1 MFLHSLPPAAST
13 LKFSRLH
20 PPPIALLRGGYPPS
34 HQFLMPRRHHSVS
47 WSPSPLT
54 QLPFPSTWCSTPSVC
69 SALPQLM
76 CHQFLHLLTNQNIV
90 LSALQELL
98 HVTVWC
104 LHPCCAPRICLRC
117 LIMDPDSIDPLEGD
131 LPGDNF
137 LPIEGRFSR
146 LGSSAHSTVCG
157 LQLGQPSWV
166 SSQRQPSS
174 AASSQ
179 PPLPPCN
186 FSSTNQYAVAIL

>member
-1 MFLHSLPPAAST
+1 MS
-13 LKFSRLH
+13 
-20 PPPIALLRGGYPPS
+20 G
-34 HQFLMPRRHHSVS
+34 V
-47 WSPSPLT
+47 
-54 QLPFPSTWCSTPSVC
+54 
-69 SALPQLM
+69 
-76 CHQFLHLLTNQNIV
+76 
-90 LSALQELL
+90 
-98 HVTVWC
+98 

-174 AASSQ
+174 AVSSQ

-186 FSSTNQYAVAIL
+186 FSSTNQYAVAISQTTLPSCFKFLQKPGPQRWALSTLTPTSITTKLQSPPTLTVQGAKCMPSLARTLTDSSGPTFSVHGTSSSSAIFPGT